1 MSDKTNWDNST
12 PGKFLEKLAD
22 TISKTYE
29 TNARYTEYENGSA
42 SLIVA
47 NDEGSIK
54 IVLSEEDIIIYFDD
68 DSDKTIRAHIDEN
81 TTYSTIVYRC
91 LADNKCLLNPL
102 ASTITDA
109 ILTIVITP

>member
-1 MSDKTNWDNST
+1 MTDKTNWDNSS
-12 PGKFLEKLAD
+12 PGKFLQKLAD
-22 TISKTYE
+22 TISETYE
-29 TNARYTEYENGSA
+29 INTRFTEYENGSA

-68 DSDKTIRAHIDEN
+68 DSDKTIQARIDEN

-91 LADNKCLLNPL
+91 LSDNKCLLNPL